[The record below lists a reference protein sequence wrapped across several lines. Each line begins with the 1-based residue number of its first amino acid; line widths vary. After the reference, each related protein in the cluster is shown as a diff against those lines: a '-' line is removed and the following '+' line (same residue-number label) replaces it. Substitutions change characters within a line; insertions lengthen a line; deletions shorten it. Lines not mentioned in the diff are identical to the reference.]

1 MFLRL
6 IFSTSITSLRPV
18 NFPFKIFISGNH
30 TGFQFIH
37 AYNKEETSTAK
48 REKRSPEYLP
58 KISAHVMR
66 HTACTRM
73 AGQRMDVKVL
83 QYIMGH
89 AHISVTMEVYNHL
102 DGLDRVEKEI
112 ARLDNMAV
120 NS

>member
-1 MFLRL
+1 MP
-6 IFSTSITSLRPV
+6 SAV
-18 NFPFKIFISGNH
+18 NNVLYNIVD
-30 TGFQFIH
+30 

-48 REKRSPEYLP
+48 REKRSPEYLT

-66 HTACTRM
+66 HTACMRM
-73 AGQRMDVKVL
+73 AEQRMDIKVL